1 MLKARKINS
10 VSLIHLSVINSTLTF
25 SSEYR
30 IQKVNVRTLYAPL
43 IDKSGIESGVAGIPT
58 FFVNGN
64 VMGFTGFRYVF

>member
-43 IDKSGIESGVAGIPT
+43 IEEVELKVVLQVYQLSL
-58 FFVNGN
+58 
-64 VMGFTGFRYVF
+64 